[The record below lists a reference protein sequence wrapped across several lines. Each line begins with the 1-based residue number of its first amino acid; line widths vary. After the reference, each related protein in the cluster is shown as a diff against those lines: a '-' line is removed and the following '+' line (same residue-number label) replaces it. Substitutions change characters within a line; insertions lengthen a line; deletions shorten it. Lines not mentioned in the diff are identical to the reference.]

1 MILKKDSQ
9 ALEPLWTKDIVGT
22 ISRSYLLDRKMI
34 ALSHGTI
41 IPDDF
46 VSELEGFKDRNAV
59 IRIKGD
65 GKICCQQCLKAYAL
79 TKANKLGFEENVIR
93 EIGKMIKGKVGHEG
107 YYMDEGELV
116 IIA

>member
-22 ISRSYLLDRKMI
+22 ISRSYLLDKKMS

-46 VSELEGFKDRNAV
+46 VSELEEFKERNAIV
-59 IRIKGD
+59 AIKDD
-65 GKICCQQCLKAYAL
+65 GKVCCEQCLKAYAL
-79 TKANKLGFEENVIR
+79 AKANELGFGEDAVR
-93 EIGKMIKGKVGHEG
+93 EIDKMIKGKAGHEG

-116 IIA
+116 KIE